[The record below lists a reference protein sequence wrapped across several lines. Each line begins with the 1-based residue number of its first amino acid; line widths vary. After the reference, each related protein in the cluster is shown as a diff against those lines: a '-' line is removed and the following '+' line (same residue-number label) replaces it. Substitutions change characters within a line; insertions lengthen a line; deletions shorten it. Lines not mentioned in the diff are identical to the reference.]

1 MLAQTE
7 MRAEEEI
14 SRAPSAVDRDERA
27 ERFVEEGLLGP
38 IESSIFPVSRGPGG
52 LASGL
57 RLASGTRIGDF
68 TLVKLLGRGGMGEV
82 WEAEQASLR
91 RPVALKVMLPER
103 SSGIGLEYF
112 SREARAGGRLTHPG
126 IVSVHGRGEDDG
138 LHWIAM
144 ELVEGCR
151 DLRAVLD
158 DLRHLPRLESSHFER
173 TAALVAKI
181 ADALEA
187 AHEADVIHR
196 DVKPGNVLVTPA
208 GEPMVTDFG
217 LAKVM
222 DENSIS
228 VQGDMVGT
236 YVYMSPELAAE
247 GPVGVDHRSDVFSL
261 GVVLYELL
269 TLARPFQGDTP
280 QQITRRVALEDP
292 TPPMELRPNVPRDLS
307 VVCMKALEKDPAK
320 RYPSM
325 ADFARDLRRYLRC
338 EPILAR
344 PAGRVE
350 RALKWRRR
358 NPAAAAVLL
367 VALVGAAATSA
378 AATIALA
385 RSKALADANARL
397 EVEAVRQTD
406 LVEYF
411 GHALRSSPRRLGEL
425 AKAKLT
431 RSPAVLALEPDQRA
445 LFEAALSSIPTIE
458 FGEAIAG
465 GALLEPMEHTID
477 TSVPADPVVRARAM
491 SKIAKAWHHPL
502 AQYDRALARQR
513 MAVEIL
519 EEVGAD
525 EADALGDAKIFLV
538 QYLRDTG
545 DFESAEEILEELIAE
560 GTARDGE
567 RSEIAARALAL
578 RASMQLARGRFAEA
592 ERSYADVVERYDLIW
607 GRPFHDTIVERREW
621 GAALTAAGKPAEAEA
636 VLIEL
641 LRAGYDEVGGS
652 LEGYICSALGD
663 AQLALGR
670 PADAVEAFER
680 AESLLA
686 YELDREHA
694 FLRHARRGLEEAR
707 GQAAE

>member
-1 MLAQTE
+1 

-14 SRAPSAVDRDERA
+14 SRAPSVVDRDERA

-38 IESSIFPVSRGPGG
+38 IESSVFPASREAEG

-91 RPVALKVMLPER
+91 RSVALKLMLPER

-112 SREARAGGRLTHPG
+112 SREARAAGRLTHPG

-144 ELVEGCR
+144 ELVDGCR
-151 DLRAVLD
+151 DLRAALD
-158 DLRHLPRLESSHFER
+158 DLRQRPRLESSHFER
-173 TAALVAKI
+173 AAALVAKI

-187 AHEADVIHR
+187 AHGADVIHR
-196 DVKPGNVLVTPA
+196 DIKPGNVLVTPA

-222 DENSIS
+222 DEHSIS

-236 YVYMSPELAAE
+236 YVYMSPELAAD

-292 TPPMELRPNVPRDLS
+292 APPMELRPDVPRDLS

-325 ADFARDLRRYLRC
+325 AELARDLRRYLRC

-344 PAGRVE
+344 PAGLVE
-350 RALKWRRR
+350 RAFKWRRR

-378 AATIALA
+378 AAAIAQARSGALA
-385 RSKALADANARL
+385 SANARL
-397 EVEAVRQTD
+397 EVEAARQSD

-411 GHALRSSPRRLGEL
+411 GLALRNSPRNLGEL
-425 AKAKLT
+425 SKAKLMN
-431 RSPAVLALEPDQRA
+431 SPAIAGLEPDQRL
-445 LFEAALSSIPTIE
+445 LFEAALSSIPSIE
-458 FGEAIAG
+458 LGVAIAGEAI
-465 GALLEPMEHTID
+465 LEPIERAID
-477 TSVPADPVVRARAM
+477 KSSQADPAVRARAM
-491 SKIAKAWHHPL
+491 SKVAKAWHHPL

-519 EEVGAD
+519 EGLPAD
-525 EADALGDAKIFLV
+525 HAQALGDAKIFLA
-538 QYLRDTG
+538 QYLRDT
-545 DFESAEEILEELIAE
+545 DDLESADDILEELIAE

-567 RSEIAARALAL
+567 SSRIAARALAL

-592 ERSYADVVERYDLIW
+592 ERSYAEVVDRYDRIW
-607 GRPFHDTIVERREW
+607 GRDFHDTIVERREW
-621 GAALTAAGKPAEAEA
+621 GAALISAGRPAEAA
-636 VLIEL
+636 AILTEL
-641 LRAGYDEVGGS
+641 LEGGYDDVDGS
-652 LEGYICSALGD
+652 LEGYIRSALGD
-663 AQLALGR
+663 ALLALGR
-670 PADAVEAFER
+670 HADAIEAFER
-680 AESLLA
+680 AVLLIG
-686 YELDREHA
+686 YELDLEHA
-694 FLRHARRGLEEAR
+694 FLKHARRGLEEAR
-707 GQAAE
+707 RRAAEAGE

>member
-1 MLAQTE
+1 M
-7 MRAEEEI
+7 
-14 SRAPSAVDRDERA
+14 
-27 ERFVEEGLLGP
+27 EEGLLGP
-38 IESSIFPVSRGPGG
+38 IESSILPASHEVEGI
-52 LASGL
+52 ASGL
-57 RLASGTRIGDF
+57 RLTSGTRIGDF

-91 RPVALKVMLPER
+91 RSIALKVMLPER

-158 DLRHLPRLESSHFER
+158 DLRQLSRLESSHFER
-173 TAALVAKI
+173 VAALVAKI

-247 GPVGVDHRSDVFSL
+247 GPVGVDRRSDVFSL

-292 TPPMELRPNVPRDLS
+292 MPPMELRPDVPRDLS
-307 VVCMKALEKDPAK
+307 VVCMKALEKDPAR

-325 ADFARDLRRYLRC
+325 AEFARDLRRYLRC

-344 PAGRVE
+344 PAGLVE

-358 NPAAAAVLL
+358 NPAAATVLL

-378 AATIALA
+378 AAAIAQARTSALA
-385 RSKALADANARL
+385 SANMRL
-397 EVEAVRQTD
+397 ELEAERQSD

-411 GHALRSSPRRLGEL
+411 GLALRNSPRNLGEL
-425 AKAKLT
+425 SKAALMK
-431 RSPAVLALEPDQRA
+431 SPAVQALETDQRA
-445 LFEAALSSIPTIE
+445 LFEAALSSIPSIE
-458 FGEAIAG
+458 LGVAIAG
-465 GALLEPMEHTID
+465 GAILEPLERTID
-477 TSVPADPVVRARAM
+477 QHNEVDPAVRARAM
-491 SKIAKAWHHPL
+491 SKVAKAWHHPL
-502 AQYDRALARQR
+502 AQYDRALALQWK
-513 MAVEIL
+513 AVEIL
-519 EEVGAD
+519 EKLPAD
-525 EADALGDAKIFLV
+525 QVEALGDAKIFLA
-538 QYLRDTG
+538 QYLRDTD
-545 DFESAEEILEELIAE
+545 DFELADDILEELITE
-560 GTARDGE
+560 GQERNGE

-578 RASMQLARGRFAEA
+578 RASMQLARGRFEEA
-592 ERSYADVVERYDLIW
+592 ERSYAEVVDRYEQIW
-607 GRPFHDTIVERREW
+607 GEAFHDTIVERREW
-621 GAALTAAGKPAEAEA
+621 GAALIAAGKPSEAEE
-636 VLIEL
+636 VLSEL
-641 LRAGYDEVGGS
+641 LRGGYVEVGGS

-663 AQLALGR
+663 ALLALGR
-670 PADAVEAFER
+670 PADAVEALER
-680 AESLLA
+680 AVSLLA
-686 YELDREHA
+686 YELDREHT

-707 GQAAE
+707 RQAAE

>member
-1 MLAQTE
+1 MK
-7 MRAEEEI
+7 AEEEI
-14 SRAPSAVDRDERA
+14 SRASSAVDRDERA
-27 ERFVEEGLLGP
+27 ERFVDEGLLGP
-38 IESSIFPVSRGPGG
+38 IESSIFPASRGPGG

-57 RLASGTRIGDF
+57 RLVSGTRIGDF
-68 TLVKLLGRGGMGEV
+68 TLVRLLGRGGMGEV

-91 RPVALKVMLPER
+91 RSVALKVMLPER

-138 LHWIAM
+138 LHWIAT

-158 DLRHLPRLESSHFER
+158 DLRQLPRLESSHFER

-247 GPVGVDHRSDVFSL
+247 GPGGVDRRSDVFSL

-378 AATIALA
+378 AAAIAQTRSRALA
-385 RSKALADANARL
+385 SANARL
-397 EVEAVRQTD
+397 EVEAARQSD
-406 LVEYF
+406 LIGYF
-411 GHALRSSPRRLGEL
+411 GLALRSSPRELGEL
-425 AKAKLT
+425 SKAELMS
-431 RSPAVLALEPDQRA
+431 SPAVQGLEPDQRA
-445 LFEAALSSIPTIE
+445 LFEAALLSIPSIE
-458 FGEAIAG
+458 LGTAIAS
-465 GALLEPMEHTID
+465 GAILEPMERAID
-477 TSVPADPVVRARAM
+477 ESIAANPVVRARAM

-502 AQYDRALARQR
+502 AQYGRALARQR

-519 EEVGAD
+519 EGLPENHA
-525 EADALGDAKIFLV
+525 EARGDAKIFLA
-538 QYLRDTG
+538 QYLRDTD
-545 DFESAEEILEELIAE
+545 DFEAAHEILEELIAE
-560 GTARDGE
+560 GTERDGE
-567 RSEIAARALAL
+567 RSRIAARALAL
-578 RASMQLARGRFAEA
+578 RASMQLARGRSEEA
-592 ERSYADVVERYDLIW
+592 ERSYAQVVDRYEQIW

-621 GAALTAAGKPAEAEA
+621 GAALTAAGRPAEAEE
-636 VLIEL
+636 VLTEL
-641 LRAGYDEVGGS
+641 LEGGYDEVRGS

-663 AQLALGR
+663 ARLALGR
-670 PADAVEAFER
+670 PADAIGAFER
-680 AESLLA
+680 AESLIG
-686 YELDREHA
+686 YELERDHP
-694 FLRHARRGLEEAR
+694 FLQHARRGLEEAR
-707 GQAAE
+707 RRAAKAAE